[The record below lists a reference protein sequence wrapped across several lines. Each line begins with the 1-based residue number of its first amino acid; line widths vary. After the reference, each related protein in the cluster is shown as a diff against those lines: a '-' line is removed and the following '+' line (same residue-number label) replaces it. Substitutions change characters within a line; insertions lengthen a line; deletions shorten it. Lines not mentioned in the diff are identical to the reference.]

1 LFVKVGRYV
10 VQNTG
15 VLTIYIF
22 PYPIL
27 NEAELTL
34 NDAFN

>member
-22 PYPIL
+22 LYPML
-27 NEAELTL
+27 NKANLRD
-34 NDAFN
+34 DAFN